1 MRVVSLTCSNTEIV
15 ASIGCADLLVGI
27 DDYSDYPPA
36 VVAELPRVGRDL
48 NIDVEKVAKLKPDL
62 VLASLTVPGHEEV
75 VEGLQ
80 SAGLPYI
87 VLEPVRL
94 DDVYRD
100 ILHIGELLAASK
112 NAQRCVSQMQQKLS
126 SAVQPNPVHSLMIQW
141 WPKPVIAPGKLSWT
155 EDLLEAAGLINPIG
169 NREVKSTPLT
179 DEEVLELNPD
189 AVAISW
195 CGVQHDKY
203 RPKVVYRNSNWQNTN
218 FVRNKHVF
226 TIPEAYLGRPSPR
239 LVDGYT
245 ELKKIASHLNAT
257 VDHPFN

>member
-1 MRVVSLTCSNTEIV
+1 MRIVSLTCSNTEIV

-27 DDYSDYPPA
+27 DDYSDYPPD
-36 VVAELPRVGRDL
+36 VVAKLPRVGRDL
-48 NIDVEKVAKLKPDL
+48 NIDIEKVARLKPDL

-75 VEGLQ
+75 VEGLH

-100 ILHIGELLAASK
+100 ILHVGELLGASQ
-112 NAQRCVSQMQQKLS
+112 NAQRCVSQMEQKLS
-126 SAVQPNPVHSLMIQW
+126 PAVQLNPVYSLMIQW

-155 EDLLEAAGLINPIG
+155 EDLLEAAGLVNPIG

-195 CGVQHDKY
+195 CGVQHNKY
-203 RPKVVYRNSNWQNTN
+203 RPKVVYRNSNWKDAN

-245 ELKKIASHLNAT
+245 ELKKIASQLNAT
-257 VDHPFN
+257 DNHPTN

>member
-27 DDYSDYPPA
+27 DDYSDYPTN
-36 VVAELPRVGRDL
+36 VVAKLPRVGRDL
-48 NIDVEKVAKLKPDL
+48 NIDVKKVAKLKPDL

-87 VLEPVRL
+87 VLEPIRL
-94 DDVYRD
+94 DDVYED
-100 ILHIGELLAASK
+100 ILRIGELLGASK
-112 NAQRCVSQMQQKLS
+112 KAQRCVSQMQQKINL
-126 SAVQPNPVHSLMIQW
+126 AVQPSPVHSLMIQW
-141 WPKPVIAPGKLSWT
+141 WPKPVITPGKLSWT

-203 RPKVVYRNSNWQNTN
+203 RPKVVYRNSIWQDTN

-239 LVDGYT
+239 LVDGFT
-245 ELKKIASHLNAT
+245 ELKMIANQLNAT
-257 VDHPFN
+257 ADHSFN